1 MATTLEDRYEL
12 RERIGQGGGSTVY
25 RAIDHRLGRDVAVK
39 VLGPELA
46 SDPAFVERFRREARA
61 AASLSHPNVVAV
73 HDWGERDGS
82 YHIVMELVA
91 GNDLKSEIRHRGA
104 LPEAEALRIAM
115 QIAAGLD
122 AAHRRGVIHR
132 DLKPQNVLLDPNGHV
147 KVADFGIAR
156 VSGQSQLTR
165 TDELFGTVHYLS
177 PEQAEGKPADE
188 RSDLYSLGI
197 VLYEMLTGT
206 LPFEADTPIAVA
218 SMHLREAPPPPR
230 TIRPEL
236 SRETESVVLRALEKD
251 PARRYQSASAMRE
264 GLDRAHDGPRHR
276 GPAGFPAAHDLTAR
290 LRSASAPVK
299 IAPIV
304 FLVVVWLFLGTLGAE
319 CGSF

>member
-1 MATTLEDRYEL
+1 VATTLEDRYEL
-12 RERIGQGGGSTVY
+12 RERIGQGGGSAVY
-25 RAIDHRLGRDVAVK
+25 RAIDHRLGREVAVK
-39 VLGPELA
+39 VLGAELA

-61 AASLSHPNVVAV
+61 AASLSHPNIVAV

-91 GNDLKSEIRHRGA
+91 GNDLKSEIRRRGP
-104 LPEAEALRIAM
+104 LPEAEALRIAL
-115 QIAAGLD
+115 QIASGLD

-132 DLKPQNVLLDPNGHV
+132 DLKPQNVLLDANGPV

-156 VSGQSQLTR
+156 VVGQTQLTR
-165 TDELFGTVHYLS
+165 TDELFGTVHYVS

-197 VLYEMLTGT
+197 VLFEMLTGT

-218 SMHLREAPPPPR
+218 SMHLRAPPPPLR

-236 SRETESVVLRALEKD
+236 SHQTETVVLRALEKD
-251 PARRYQSASAMRE
+251 PARRYQSASAMRDD
-264 GLDRAHDGPRHR
+264 LDRAEDGVRHR
-276 GPAGFPAAHDLTAR
+276 GPAELPAAHELTQR
-290 LRSASAPVK
+290 LRNAPAPVK

-304 FLVVVWLFLGTLGAE
+304 FLVVIWVFLGTLGAE